1 MLSRKGEVGGGTLY
15 SGTELINK
23 NNNYYHWLN
32 DPRRR
37 ALLSHLLFP
46 FTCQRS
52 GLKAFTIVQ
61 GLIAP
66 VGKIGRQ
73 LSQKKKKSKTGKAGW
88 GRRVEADD
96 YASNKHSC
104 SRIFPG
110 FHSEVELCLWQ
121 LPTLMIF
128 GMGTGNT
135 WELCGSVSQ
144 SSDSHP
150 RITPNGKQTSIV
162 EVATLWQECLFSL
175 LFSLISFYGSVV
187 FPNKSLCQSMWE
199 RLRGE
204 EPQGATAPLAAHPP
218 KARTIWFFRVGS
230 DGSGQGWKMGYL
242 ENCLLSFITHNPHV
256 FHFEENYQHFR
267 THFFFHF

>member
-1 MLSRKGEVGGGTLY
+1 MVEWPSEKSTTEPFVVPFHLSTQWLKSLHHCSGPNSTCWEDRKTAVT
-15 SGTELINK
+15 
-23 NNNYYHWLN
+23 
-32 DPRRR
+32 
-37 ALLSHLLFP
+37 
-46 FTCQRS
+46 
-52 GLKAFTIVQ
+52 
-61 GLIAP
+61 
-66 VGKIGRQ
+66 
-73 LSQKKKKSKTGKAGW
+73 KKKKSKTGKAGW